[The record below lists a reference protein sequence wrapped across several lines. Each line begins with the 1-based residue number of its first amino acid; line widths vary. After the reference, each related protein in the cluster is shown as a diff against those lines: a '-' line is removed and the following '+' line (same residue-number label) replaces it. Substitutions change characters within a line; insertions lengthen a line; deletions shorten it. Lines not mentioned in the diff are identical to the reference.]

1 MPFAF
6 SATNLARN
14 PFGEPSPEE
23 RAGLAVLD
31 VDGYLELVR
40 EPGRVLQFLGEAGRG
55 KSTHLRAIHARKA
68 GAPFVYFAEG
78 QRFVRVPRAPLVFI
92 DEAQRMHP
100 WLMRAVF
107 MPARSFVIAS
117 HEDLSVRLEHAGFH
131 VRTVEVSTTDLAR
144 VGAIL
149 ARRVEWARRG
159 AGPVPTFSEAA
170 LRALQDRF
178 GDDLRAMEDHL
189 YDVFQR
195 LADTRTLSADDV
207 RGQNS

>member
-6 SATNLARN
+6 SATNLVRN
-14 PFGEPSPEE
+14 PFGEPSPDE
-23 RAGLAVLD
+23 RAALAVLD

-40 EPGRVLQFLGEAGRG
+40 EPGRVVQFLGDAGRG
-55 KSTHLRAIHARKA
+55 KSTHLRAIHARVE
-68 GAPFVYFAEG
+68 GAPFVYFGEG
-78 QRFVRVPRAPLVFI
+78 ERFRRVPRAPLAFI
-92 DEAQRMHP
+92 DEAQRMHH

-107 MPARSFVIAS
+107 VPSRSFVIAS
-117 HEDLSVRLEHAGFH
+117 HEDLSGRLERAGFL
-131 VRTVEVSTTDLAR
+131 VRSVEVATTEPPR

-159 AGPVPTFSEAA
+159 PGPIPTFSDGAV
-170 LRALQDRF
+170 RALQVRF

-195 LADTRTLSADDV
+195 LTDTRTLGADDV
-207 RGQNS
+207 LGEKS